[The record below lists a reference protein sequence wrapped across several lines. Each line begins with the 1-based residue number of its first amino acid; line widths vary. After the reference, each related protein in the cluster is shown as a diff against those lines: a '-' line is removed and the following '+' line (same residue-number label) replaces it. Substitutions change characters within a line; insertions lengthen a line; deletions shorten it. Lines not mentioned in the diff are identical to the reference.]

1 MLFSPLHLLTVPTV
15 LNSPRHSCIKKSWIS
30 PADNEGKRDENK
42 TGGEYCPAYS
52 NISMCII
59 RKSKVQA
66 SDVPNKNDGR
76 FVSNEVDFSLNYYI

>member
-1 MLFSPLHLLTVPTV
+1 MKN
-15 LNSPRHSCIKKSWIS
+15 LNSFSLEFRPLTTKAKETKIKR
-30 PADNEGKRDENK
+30 GR
-42 TGGEYCPAYS
+42 EYCPAYS